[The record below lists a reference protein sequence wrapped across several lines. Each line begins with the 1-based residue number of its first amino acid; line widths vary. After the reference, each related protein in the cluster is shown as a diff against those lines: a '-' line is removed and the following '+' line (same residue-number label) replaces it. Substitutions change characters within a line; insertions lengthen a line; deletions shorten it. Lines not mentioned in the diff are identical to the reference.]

1 MGVKKTKQRRT
12 CTYQQYIEFSKS
24 RFLATHHPDIYEVF
38 KSDCLLYIFTETNCI
53 CWAVWWSRSVKQH
66 SGMKKLKV
74 QVSLNGT

>member
-24 RFLATHHPDIYEVF
+24 RFLATHHPDIYGVLNQTVYF
-38 KSDCLLYIFTETNCI
+38 IYLLKKTI

-74 QVSLNGT
+74 QVSLKGT

>member
-38 KSDCLLYIFTETNCI
+38 KSDCLLYIFTEKNYLLGC
-53 CWAVWWSRSVKQH
+53 VVE
-66 SGMKKLKV
+66 
-74 QVSLNGT
+74 